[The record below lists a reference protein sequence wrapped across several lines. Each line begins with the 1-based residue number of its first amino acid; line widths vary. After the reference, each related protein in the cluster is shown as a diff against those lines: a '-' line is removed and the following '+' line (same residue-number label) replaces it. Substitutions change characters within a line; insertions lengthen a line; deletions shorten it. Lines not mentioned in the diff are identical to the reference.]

1 MAELIY
7 FKFYFSF
14 LKNLPRINISES
26 LMDIYF
32 NFVKYLLVHLVK
44 FDKKISFLTVCKKIK
59 DDFSNGI
66 RCMS

>member
-26 LMDIYF
+26 FMDIYF
-32 NFVKYLLVHLVK
+32 NFLKYLLVHLVK
-44 FDKKISFLTVCKKIK
+44 YDKISFVTVCKKIK
-59 DDFSNGI
+59 NDFSNGV